1 MSLPIPQAVLIQGAT
16 RLATNVAS
24 RVSQAM
30 GFEEIL
36 RGGDTDTK
44 DTAAQVDS
52 TAEKPLL
59 PPGSE
64 SDAVAPSL
72 IQQITGRIRQLL
84 HAAGIDPNPVGDL
97 RVEKGGLIRTS
108 GEHPRSAEIERL
120 LNADPG
126 LVAQTELLSRLNR
139 GETTSIGLT
148 NSHELENIKGPGGYP
163 NW

>member
-30 GFEEIL
+30 GFDEIL
-36 RGGDTDTK
+36 RGGDGETK
-44 DTAAQVDS
+44 ELSSKVDATS
-52 TAEKPLL
+52 ENGRLSNR
-59 PPGSE
+59 SE
-64 SDAVAPSL
+64 SDVVAPSL
-72 IQQITGRIRQLL
+72 VQQITDRIRRLL
-84 HAAGIDPNPVGDL
+84 HAARIDPNSVGEF

-108 GEHPRSAEIERL
+108 GEHPHSAEIESL

-126 LVAQTELLSRLNR
+126 LVAQTDLLSRLNR
-139 GETTSIGLT
+139 GEATSIGLT
-148 NSHELENIKGPGGYP
+148 NSHQLENIKGPGGYP